1 MQSSSLGSIRNGSV
15 EPQSSLKFR
24 AKKKCPFMMRAL
36 GGLGCKG
43 HSSSAA
49 SAPAVIRSAAEW
61 DPANQGRRDKK
72 NNNNK
77 KKKKKKTSSAALG
90 SGTRNP
96 AANVVVDV
104 PDVCC
109 APPGIGSVSDVL
121 PRPRNNT
128 QRPKHREHSRLH
140 RRAANQDESQETSAL
155 NLSASSDAISNRNQT
170 FSTRNYPVFH
180 HHSPGGGISEI
191 VILRQNIL
199 YARNVDRYDQY
210 GDWRLDVDHMGYEEL
225 LELGDRIGYV
235 GTGLG
240 EERILQFL
248 KKVKHSNPEAIPLL
262 NSNYDKDWKCSIC
275 QEGYKRGDEVGR
287 LECGHYYHIHCI
299 KQWLLNKNVCPLCN
313 NSVVDDA

>member
-1 MQSSSLGSIRNGSV
+1 MQSSSNGSV

-24 AKKKCPFMMRAL
+24 AKNKSSPFMMRAL

-49 SAPAVIRSAAEW
+49 SAPAVIRSAAQW
-61 DPANQGRRDKK
+61 DPANQGK
-72 NNNNK
+72 K
-77 KKKKKKTSSAALG
+77 KKKKKKTSSALG
-90 SGTRNP
+90 SGTRNNP

-109 APPGIGSVSDVL
+109 APPGIGSASDVL

-128 QRPKHREHSRLH
+128 QRPNHREHSRIH
-140 RRAANQDESQETSAL
+140 RRAATQEETSAL
-155 NLSASSDAISNRNQT
+155 NLSASSDAISTRNQT
-170 FSTRNYPVFH
+170 LSTRNYPVFH

-275 QEGYKRGDEVGR
+275 QEGYKRGDELEVGR

-313 NSVVDDA
+313 NSVIR